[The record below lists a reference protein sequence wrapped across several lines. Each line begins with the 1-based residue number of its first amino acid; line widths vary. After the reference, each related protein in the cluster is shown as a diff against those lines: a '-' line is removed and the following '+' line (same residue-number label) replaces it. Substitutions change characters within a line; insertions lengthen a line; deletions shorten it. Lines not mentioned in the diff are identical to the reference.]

1 MNKKIRKKIFNISNR
16 IEEIIIDLEDIQEI
30 EESKLE
36 NIPDNLQNSA
46 LYMNIQDSL
55 DIIIDTIEG
64 LNEIIDNLEDLNTR

>member
-55 DIIIDTIEG
+55 DIIIDAIEG